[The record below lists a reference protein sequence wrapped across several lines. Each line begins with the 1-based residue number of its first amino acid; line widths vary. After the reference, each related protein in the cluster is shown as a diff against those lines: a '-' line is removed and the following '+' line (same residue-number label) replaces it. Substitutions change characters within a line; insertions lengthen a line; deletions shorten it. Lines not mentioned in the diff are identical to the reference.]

1 MAKVVFKK
9 FEQILA
15 IIGFKQYFTHNEN
28 IIVQQ
33 ISRENKILLLNKD
46 SILIDIGIGGHIL
59 GLTKDDFSLVHYENN
74 GELLSYKLLILGNKE
89 VVRLRE
95 NFRYFSRKHLII
107 WESKYDEETNKLIN
121 FYTFYNWNYIEIKK
135 YRSEKNLYF
144 YDSFNIKISDEIIVY
159 REGRMLPYGDKIVF
173 LRASDFSEIFSFDIN
188 ILKEYVPLWQEE
200 PSVPYCHGE
209 SFGDIAISYGTILI
223 FGDTAVFTVGSRKFA
238 EEHHRIIGI
247 DIRDGSLKYVSDLV
261 NPNQIYEYENKLYC
275 KNGRIVYQ
283 IDPDTGIV
291 LKSYDFNEVCLKFSV
306 EDHPYYKFYDH
317 DFFIGDGVLILG
329 EYRKY
334 NFIVLELETGKVLLH
349 YKFKMGVEV
358 PKDVHRMSLPIYHN
372 GKVYVNSGNFDLFIF
387 DLKRD

>member
-1 MAKVVFKK
+1 MHYKKINQSSLNVYSRLIPISTLNNNVLVSKITENNRIYSLDNDLNFYDLGINGLISGLSDNHTYLIFTEYQDQTGICKQLNFNENEVITFQDSCVYFSEKLLYNYKGYFPDGSNKLKRTFTFYDWSYNELKK
-9 FEQILA
+9 FVS
-15 IIGFKQYFTHNEN
+15 NE
-28 IIVQQ
+28 
-33 ISRENKILLLNKD
+33 EM
-46 SILIDIGIGGHIL
+46 
-59 GLTKDDFSLVHYENN
+59 
-74 GELLSYKLLILGNKE
+74 
-89 VVRLRE
+89 
-95 NFRYFSRKHLII
+95 
-107 WESKYDEETNKLIN
+107 
-121 FYTFYNWNYIEIKK
+121 
-135 YRSEKNLYF
+135 YF

-173 LRASDFSEIFSFDIN
+173 LSASDFSEIFSFNIN

-387 DLKRD
+387 DL

>member
-1 MAKVVFKK
+1 MPIKKINQSSLNVYSRLIPLSTLNNNVLVSKITENNRIYSLDNDLNFYDLGINGLISGLTDNHTYLIFTEYQDQIGICKQLNFNENEVITFQDSCVYFSEKLLYNYKGYFPDVSNKLKRTFTFYDWSYNELKK
-9 FEQILA
+9 FVS
-15 IIGFKQYFTHNEN
+15 NE
-28 IIVQQ
+28 
-33 ISRENKILLLNKD
+33 EM
-46 SILIDIGIGGHIL
+46 
-59 GLTKDDFSLVHYENN
+59 
-74 GELLSYKLLILGNKE
+74 
-89 VVRLRE
+89 
-95 NFRYFSRKHLII
+95 
-107 WESKYDEETNKLIN
+107 
-121 FYTFYNWNYIEIKK
+121 
-135 YRSEKNLYF
+135 YF
-144 YDSFNIKISDEIIVY
+144 YDSFNIKISDQIIVY

-173 LRASDFSEIFSFDIN
+173 LRASNFSEIFSFDIN
-188 ILKEYVPLWQEE
+188 ILKEYVPLWREE

-223 FGDTAVFTVGSRKFA
+223 FGETAVFTVGSRKFA
-238 EEHHRIIGI
+238 EEHHRLIGI

-283 IDPDTGIV
+283 IDPHTGEII
-291 LKSYDFNEVCLKFSV
+291 KSYDFNEVCIKYSV